1 LSQKLKKKP
10 NEKKLEFGRT
20 FTDNMFIIDYT
31 KGTGWHDPRIVPY
44 EPLTLD
50 PAAIT
55 FHYGQTVFE
64 GLKAYRTKDN
74 EVQLFRP
81 GKNFIR
87 MNHSNDRLVIPHI
100 DEDFAVEAM
109 KILIEIEKDWVRA
122 EPATSLYVVPFNIST
137 ETYLRI
143 AFSKS

>member
-1 LSQKLKKKP
+1 
-10 NEKKLEFGRT
+10 EKKLEFGRT
-20 FTDNMFIIDYT
+20 FTDHMFIMDYT

-81 GKNFIR
+81 EKNFIR
-87 MNHSNDRLVIPHI
+87 MNHWNDRLVIAHI
-100 DEDFAVEAM
+100 DEDFAVEEM
-109 KILIEIEKDWVRA
+109 KKLIEIEKVCIA
-122 EPATSLYVVPFNIST
+122 AKHVTSVYERPFIIS
-137 ETYLRI
+137 
-143 AFSKS
+143 

>member
-1 LSQKLKKKP
+1 
-10 NEKKLEFGRT
+10 
-20 FTDNMFIIDYT
+20 YT

-81 GKNFIR
+81 EKNFIS

-100 DEDFAVEAM
+100 DEDIAVEAM
-109 KILIEIEKDWVRA
+109 KKLYTYEVCKVSVSHPPLGLGFGGRSNEKTNR
-122 EPATSLYVVPFNIST
+122 N
-137 ETYLRI
+137 
-143 AFSKS
+143 